1 MRLLRPTAALSL
13 LCSRTGLAILASRAT
28 AIITRTGSWRSAVV
42 RRRLAALAIL
52 LLPALMLLPLDA
64 AQAQIALPAV
74 AIKTAANGAQT
85 YSLTFQVLILMTVL
99 TLLPAILLA
108 MTAFTR
114 IIIVLSILRQ
124 ALGMATTP
132 SNQILT
138 GLALFMTFFV
148 MSTTIEQSY
157 ANGIKPYLDGQVAGE
172 VALDRTVQPL
182 KKFML
187 AQTRE
192 NDLQLFSKL
201 SGKAQ
206 FATPDDVPLAVL
218 IPTFITSELKTAFQ
232 IGFMVFIP
240 FLVIDLVVASVLMS
254 MGMMMLS
261 PVLVSLP
268 FKIMLF
274 VVVDGWT
281 LLMGTLAASFH
292 Q

>member
-1 MRLLRPTAALSL
+1 MNESV
-13 LCSRTGLAILASRAT
+13 ASRSGFQRRAPI
-28 AIITRTGSWRSAVV
+28 ALAVV
-42 RRRLAALAIL
+42 MLLSALV
-52 LLPALMLLPLDA
+52 LLPLDV
-64 AQAQIALPAV
+64 AQAQAALPAV
-74 AIKTAANGAQT
+74 AIKTAADGAQT

-99 TLLPAILLA
+99 TLLPALLLA

-138 GLALFMTFFV
+138 ALALFMTFFV
-148 MSTTIEQSY
+148 MSSTIQQSY
-157 ANGIKPYLDGQVAGE
+157 ANGVKPYLDGQLAGE
-172 VALDRTVQPL
+172 VALDRTLQPL

-192 NDLQLFSKL
+192 NDLQLFAKM
-201 SGKAQ
+201 SGKPQ
-206 FATPDDVPLAVL
+206 FATPEDVPLTVL
-218 IPTFITSELKTAFQ
+218 IPTFMTSELKTAFQ

-281 LLMGTLAASFH
+281 LLMGSLAASFH